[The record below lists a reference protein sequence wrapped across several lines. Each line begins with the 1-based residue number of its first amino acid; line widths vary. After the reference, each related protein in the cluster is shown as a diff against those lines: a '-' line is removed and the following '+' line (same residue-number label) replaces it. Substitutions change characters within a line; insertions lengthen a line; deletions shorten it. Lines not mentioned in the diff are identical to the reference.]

1 MVGRRCVCLWVSF
14 TSHFFPGRRKIPP
27 VQRLVF
33 YCCRSSDFHLQ
44 FLAKTFNAAIIFDNN
59 FDAGGFDRVP
69 SLARPRCQH
78 FEHLADEGKTP
89 GPLLI
94 LDEEKK
100 KVFIPMHL
108 IDDNTIDRYVQQIT
122 NRFELRDSTV
132 VIV

>member
-1 MVGRRCVCLWVSF
+1 MVRNFLCGRAAVCMSVGVVHFTFFSPAGEKFPPSPATCVLLLPFVGLS
-14 TSHFFPGRRKIPP
+14 PP
-27 VQRLVF
+27 I
-33 YCCRSSDFHLQ
+33 

-94 LDEEKK
+94 LDEEKRKK
-100 KVFIPMHL
+100 KVVYPDAF
-108 IDDNTIDRYVQQIT
+108 
-122 NRFELRDSTV
+122 NR
-132 VIV
+132 

>member
-14 TSHFFPGRRKIPP
+14 TSHFFFPAGEKFPP
-27 VQRLVF
+27 SPATCVLLLPFVGL
-33 YCCRSSDFHLQ
+33 SPPI

-94 LDEEKK
+94 LDEEKRK
-100 KVFIPMHL
+100 KESRLSRCI
-108 IDDNTIDRYVQQIT
+108 
-122 NRFELRDSTV
+122 
-132 VIV
+132 